1 MLSRRVST
9 CLDRITRVV
18 FSSGLGRRAI
28 VKVYKLTTRLI
39 NAVETWERCVPRATL
54 LIRSLHLLRYYLL
67 SLLLLSTYGGN
78 KSNNFS
84 RDFTRGAAR
93 YDAFVKSILAILL
106 ESTCTLPSIIFFFFS
121 ALPTVRFITVRRNVY
136 SPRRELRRRND
147 INTWHPSRKFCLNI
161 RIYNTTLLSKNNFEG
176 TLLSSIT

>member
-39 NAVETWERCVPRATL
+39 IVVETWERCVPRATL

-93 YDAFVKSILAILL
+93 YGVRKIHPGYFIRKHMYSSLDH
-106 ESTCTLPSIIFFFFS
+106 FFFFFRLYRRC
-121 ALPTVRFITVRRNVY
+121 ALLQFDVTFIARGENSVA
-136 SPRRELRRRND
+136 E
-147 INTWHPSRKFCLNI
+147 
-161 RIYNTTLLSKNNFEG
+161 TTLTHGIPRGNSA
-176 TLLSSIT
+176 